1 MTNDPRSPLF
11 DLISDT
17 ARQADDAYRMT
28 HRHTHKWEQREPTS
42 AMCGTWVDPMCRH
55 SCKNPAT
62 HFLVGDR
69 FGGKC
74 AEHFAAMQQATVAVV
89 AGNTATP
96 RKATEHEYAR
106 AKAAAAIVKLARV
119 WAGYIGTVAEGS
131 ASYCADANHLS
142 DAVAHYEMLCAKDE
156 S

>member
-11 DLISDT
+11 DLISIMV
-17 ARQADDAYRMT
+17 RQADDAYRMT
-28 HRHTHKWEQREPTS
+28 HRYTQKWEQREPTS
-42 AMCGTWVDPMCRH
+42 AMCQTWVDPMCKR

-62 HFLVGDR
+62 HFLAGDR

-74 AEHFAAMQQATVAVV
+74 KEHFAAMQQAPTAVV

-119 WAGYIGTVAEGS
+119 WAGYLGTVAEGS
-131 ASYCADANHLS
+131 ASYTRDTNCLS
-142 DAVAHYEMLCAKDE
+142 DAVAHYEILCAKDE